1 MSKEVKYS
9 RLILK
14 RSDVTTLSATTA
26 PNTDHTSSSPS
37 WESTDVYVGEM
48 FLNTNDQKLWV
59 RTDSS
64 IKEIPLLDNESAL
77 NSFPDVTISNPL
89 DGQVLTFS
97 GGSWENR
104 MPVGL
109 TYAASPL
116 MMNLPSIP
124 LSTPTPTPTITE
136 TVVQEIEKISDIDD
150 VSVSTLKDFDIL
162 IRKDSKWSNI
172 NFNKLPVKIPT
183 LEQLEN
189 INIQDP
195 QTEQILVYSDG
206 TWINKTKLDKIES
219 LSWDKTENKLII
231 ETEQGIFNLS
241 MQGKPIHTITEDV
254 VLNENFHTIIVDASL
269 QGINVF
275 LPPAERSYGY
285 IFIIRIINCTFNTT
299 IFPVSS
305 EFIYI
310 DAELTKL
317 TIDGDSI
324 EKNITLQCDGNFTW
338 YSI

>member
-26 PNTDHTSSSPS
+26 PNTDHTSSSPP
-37 WESTDVYVGEM
+37 WEPTDVYVGEM

-231 ETEQGIFNLS
+231 ETEQGIFNL
-241 MQGKPIHTITEDV
+241 
-254 VLNENFHTIIVDASL
+254 
-269 QGINVF
+269 
-275 LPPAERSYGY
+275 
-285 IFIIRIINCTFNTT
+285 
-299 IFPVSS
+299 
-305 EFIYI
+305 
-310 DAELTKL
+310 
-317 TIDGDSI
+317 
-324 EKNITLQCDGNFTW
+324 
-338 YSI
+338 

>member
-1 MSKEVKYS
+1 
-9 RLILK
+9 
-14 RSDVTTLSATTA
+14 
-26 PNTDHTSSSPS
+26 
-37 WESTDVYVGEM
+37 
-48 FLNTNDQKLWV
+48 
-59 RTDSS
+59 
-64 IKEIPLLDNESAL
+64 
-77 NSFPDVTISNPL
+77 
-89 DGQVLTFS
+89 
-97 GGSWENR
+97 
-104 MPVGL
+104 
-109 TYAASPL
+109 
-116 MMNLPSIP
+116 
-124 LSTPTPTPTITE
+124 
-136 TVVQEIEKISDIDD
+136 
-150 VSVSTLKDFDIL
+150 
-162 IRKDSKWSNI
+162 
-172 NFNKLPVKIPT
+172 
-183 LEQLEN
+183 
-189 INIQDP
+189 
-195 QTEQILVYSDG
+195 
-206 TWINKTKLDKIES
+206 
-219 LSWDKTENKLII
+219 
-231 ETEQGIFNLS
+231 